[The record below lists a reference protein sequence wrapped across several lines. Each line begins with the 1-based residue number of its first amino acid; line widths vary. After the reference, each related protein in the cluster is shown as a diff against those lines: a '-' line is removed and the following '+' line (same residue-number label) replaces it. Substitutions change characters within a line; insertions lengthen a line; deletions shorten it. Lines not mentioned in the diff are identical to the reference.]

1 MMKQVLKG
9 QTRDQT
15 QGNFR
20 GNSINMCTICSLQNA
35 KAKCWWK
42 YMCCGLDIIMCEPVM
57 GRYIHWPGYER
68 TYQTGTKYQPQTN
81 TCLVGTWGNTSF
93 ILGLYWSQY
102 QVHSIYTCHKYQPKI
117 SLGTD
122 LIPGNVQK
130 LIPAWHSYEH
140 YEPNKQRWVLLALPW

>member
-1 MMKQVLKG
+1 
-9 QTRDQT
+9 
-15 QGNFR
+15 
-20 GNSINMCTICSLQNA
+20 MC
-35 KAKCWWK
+35 W
-42 YMCCGLDIIMCEPVM
+42 GLDIRMCEPVM

-81 TCLVGTWGNTSF
+81 TCLVGTWGNTSL

-102 QVHSIYTCHKYQPKI
+102 QVHSIYTCHIPAPKI
-117 SLGTD
+117 SLRTN

-140 YEPNKQRWVLLALPW
+140 YEPNKQRWVLLAFAYQGKDIIVFRFIIEYSSLNHFGPSVIIIKGLFCMRIFERW